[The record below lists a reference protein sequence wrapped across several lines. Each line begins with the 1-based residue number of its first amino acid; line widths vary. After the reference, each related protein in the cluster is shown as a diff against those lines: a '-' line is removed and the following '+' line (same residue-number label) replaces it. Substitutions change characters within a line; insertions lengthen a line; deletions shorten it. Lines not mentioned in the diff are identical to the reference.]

1 MSKPVTVI
9 TGASSGIGT
18 ALARVF
24 AARGHDLVLCARRES
39 RLDELAEELRGE
51 TVVTIVPADLSAMR
65 GPQSL
70 HKAIV
75 DAGLEI
81 DVLVNNAGVGMTS
94 RFKDMPRS
102 KIADIVNVNV
112 RALTELTH
120 LFLPAM
126 IARGSGRILNVAS
139 VAAFR
144 AVPSMAVYSA
154 SKAYVLSFTESLSEE
169 LRGTNV
175 TVTALCP
182 GLTKTEMVK
191 DLEAVNVPE
200 FLMARAEDVA
210 QEGYQACMSGEVIRV
225 PGVMNQALVNW
236 LELQPRW
243 LVRTLSGFVA
253 RSTLT
258 NEPRGSP

>member
-18 ALARVF
+18 AFARVF
-24 AARGHDLVLCARRES
+24 AERGHDLVLCARRES
-39 RLDELAEELRGE
+39 RLDELAEELGHGTAV
-51 TVVTIVPADLSAMR
+51 TVVPVDLSAAR
-65 GPQSL
+65 GAQSL
-70 HKAIV
+70 HKSIV
-75 DAGLEI
+75 DAGLEV
-81 DVLVNNAGVGMTS
+81 DVLVNNAGVGMTR
-94 RFKDMPRS
+94 RFRDMPRS
-102 KIADIVNVNV
+102 TITDIVNVNV

-126 IARGSGRILNVAS
+126 IERGSGRILNVAS

-144 AVPSMAVYSA
+144 AVPSMSVYSA

-182 GLTKTEMVK
+182 GLTKTEMVEN
-191 DLEAVNVPE
+191 LEAANVPD

-210 QEGYQACMSGEVIRV
+210 REGYQACMNGEVIRV
-225 PGVMNQALVNW
+225 PGAMNQALVNW
-236 LELQPRW
+236 LEIQPRW
-243 LVRTLSGFVA
+243 LVRTLSGFAA
-253 RSTLT
+253 RTTLQ
-258 NEPRGSP
+258 R

>member
-1 MSKPVTVI
+1 
-9 TGASSGIGT
+9 
-18 ALARVF
+18 
-24 AARGHDLVLCARRES
+24 
-39 RLDELAEELRGE
+39 
-51 TVVTIVPADLSAMR
+51 MR

-126 IARGSGRILNVAS
+126 IARGNGRILNVAS

-144 AVPSMAVYSA
+144 CGAVRSTVYSA
-154 SKAYVLSFTESLSEE
+154 SKAYVLLFTRVVVGGAAWHQRYGHGVVS
-169 LRGTNV
+169 
-175 TVTALCP
+175 

-191 DLEAVNVPE
+191 DLEAANVPE

-210 QEGYQACMSGEVIRV
+210 KGLSSVHERRSHPRARRHEPGIGELARAAA
-225 PGVMNQALVNW
+225 AL
-236 LELQPRW
+236 
-243 LVRTLSGFVA
+243 A
-253 RSTLT
+253 RAYVVFPAS
-258 NEPRGSP
+258 